1 MNLLVPG
8 MENERGTKRAE
19 ERAKEEERDVGEQ
32 RSSIVSLKL
41 IVNSEWWRHIYV
53 VFCTETT

>member
-32 RSSIVSLKL
+32 RSFLL
-41 IVNSEWWRHIYV
+41 N
-53 VFCTETT
+53 